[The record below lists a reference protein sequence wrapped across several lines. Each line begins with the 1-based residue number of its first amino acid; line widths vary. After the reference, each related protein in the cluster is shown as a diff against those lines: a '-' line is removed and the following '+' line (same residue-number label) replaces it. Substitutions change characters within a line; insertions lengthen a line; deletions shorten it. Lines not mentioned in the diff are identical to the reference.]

1 LIQSSNE
8 FKIHLKILLKNSKKK
23 RGFFVFFL
31 FLPRFWP
38 AGLSFPL
45 AQLPSP
51 PCAPHRPST
60 TPAQL
65 GQATAG
71 PAPHACSPRPAA
83 DARAPPVG
91 AVLVLPLAPRSVLR
105 VKRQP
110 PPRPHFGRG
119 SVSPRAPAA
128 TNGSPY
134 PPPFPLLLPSPFLL
148 ALAAETA
155 SQRLVGFAVR
165 PPVSHDVLVPS
176 LPPVSPV
183 VSSPCPSLSPR
194 ASLASV
200 RGF

>member
-1 LIQSSNE
+1 MYLENCRKRKRKESFFSSPSLSALMA
-8 FKIHLKILLKNSKKK
+8 FLS
-23 RGFFVFFL
+23 RGPL
-31 FLPRFWP
+31 ALPP
-38 AGLSFPL
+38 LSFLGQPSR
-45 AQLPSP
+45 ARQPRQPSIRCRPSP
-51 PCAPHRPST
+51 AEWPGSNRRRASLPPS
-60 TPAQL
+60 AAD
-65 GQATAG
+65 GQAPCVSAFLLLQQPSRT
-71 PAPHACSPRPAA
+71 CQAA
-83 DARAPPVG
+83 EQ
-91 AVLVLPLAPRSVLR
+91 
-105 VKRQP
+105 QP

-134 PPPFPLLLPSPFLL
+134 PPPFPLLLLSPFLL

-165 PPVSHDVLVPS
+165 PSVSHAVLVPS
-176 LPPVSPV
+176 LSPVSPM